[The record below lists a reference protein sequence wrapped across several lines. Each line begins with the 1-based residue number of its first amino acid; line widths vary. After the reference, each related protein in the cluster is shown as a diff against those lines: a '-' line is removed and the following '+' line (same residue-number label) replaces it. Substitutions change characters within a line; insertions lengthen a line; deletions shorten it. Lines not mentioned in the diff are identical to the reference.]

1 MYGICPAA
9 GRKERAVMK
18 TRIMVKEGEYR
29 LTKAGVMDARIDAEE
44 LYCFMNKCD
53 KVILFLKKEEEVDK
67 ETEERYF
74 ELIERIASRIPLQHI
89 TGVQEFMG
97 FQFKV
102 GPDVLIPRQDTET
115 LVEEAASTIR
125 EMGKDVEKKPLLS
138 RLRKS
143 EDIKVL
149 DLCCGSGAIGISLSK
164 ICSDISV
171 TAADISLPALQLAAE
186 NAAALR
192 TDVEFLQGD
201 LFEAIAQGKRI
212 LPGGRTG
219 RGRGTKTRDFDM
231 IVSNPPY
238 IRTNSIAVLQEE
250 VKAHEPLTALDGG
263 RDGLDFYRRIV
274 DRAWHWLK
282 KDGWLLME
290 IGYDQG
296 EDLRKIIKDNGN
308 YTPAQVI
315 KDLPGKDRVVKCRK
329 K

>member
-1 MYGICPAA
+1 MNY
-9 GRKERAVMK
+9 KELYEQGKNTLA
-18 TRIMVKEGEYR
+18 
-29 LTKAGVMDARIDAEE
+29 DARIEEAALDARLLLEAVCGTDRNTLLVHADRPVSAEE
-44 LYCFMNKCD
+44 
-53 KVILFLKKEEEVDK
+53 
-67 ETEERYF
+67 ETAY
-74 ELIERIASRIPLQHI
+74 LERIARRAERIPLQYI
-89 TGVQEFMG
+89 TGVQDFMG
-97 FQFKV
+97 LEFTV
-102 GPDVLIPRQDTET
+102 NESVLIPRQDTET

-274 DRAWHWLK
+274 DRAWPWLK

-290 IGYDQG
+290 IVYDQG